1 MESIVYGNIIGLV
14 ADAIGDVTCND
25 ETDIRRQIEAGKT
38 NELVQRIQNKML
50 EYGVKADDVYAENT
64 VSEIKTKLTWMIE
77 HPYTAPT
84 DEQISKMVGKLVN
97 EITRPYKGHCMLA
110 KR

>member
-1 MESIVYGNIIGLV
+1 MENLVYDNIIGLV

-38 NELVQRIQNKML
+38 NELVRRIQSKML
-50 EYGVKADDVYAENT
+50 EYGVKADDAYAEKAVT
-64 VSEIKTKLTWMIE
+64 EIKLKLTWMVE
-77 HPYTAPT
+77 HPYVAPT
-84 DEQISKMVGKLVN
+84 DEQISAMVGQLVYQ
-97 EITRPYKGHCMLA
+97 ITKPYKGHCMLA